1 MTKTFSEE
9 DISASLKTI
18 WLSITFI
25 IPHPKEHLAYAHQ
38 NEQKVTNA
46 KHTKRSYQQALCLE
60 LCITYAL
67 LPPAGTT
74 DFLQKQFGT
83 EVNFDIPVH
92 NNNSQ
97 FFFLFELHCQFFLF
111 ASVLFY
117 SKYTITHIFLKK

>member
-25 IPHPKEHLAYAHQ
+25 IPHPKEHLACVHQ

-46 KHTKRSYQQALCLE
+46 KHTKRSYQPALRLE

-97 FFFLFELHCQFFLF
+97 FYF
-111 ASVLFY
+111 V
-117 SKYTITHIFLKK
+117 